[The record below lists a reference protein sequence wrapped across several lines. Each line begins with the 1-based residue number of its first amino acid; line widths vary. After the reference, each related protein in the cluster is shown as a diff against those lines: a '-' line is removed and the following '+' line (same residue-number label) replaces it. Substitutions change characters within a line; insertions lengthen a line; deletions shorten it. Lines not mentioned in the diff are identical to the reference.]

1 MGTGCRCRGGLALSV
16 RVIAGS
22 ARGRRLRA
30 PRQGVR
36 PTADRVREAIFD
48 VLDHL
53 GVVEGANV
61 ADVFAGTGALGI
73 EALSRGA
80 ASATFVDA
88 DRDAVATINW
98 NLETT
103 RLGSAKSRIVR
114 ADALAW
120 CKSVTAPFDVALV
133 DPPYAFD
140 RWRELLER
148 LPARLAVLES
158 SYEVELAGPFVLHRV
173 YRYGGTLVT
182 VAVTSPSSSA
192 APGKEPE

>member
-1 MGTGCRCRGGLALSV
+1 V

-30 PRQGVR
+30 PRHGVR

-53 GVVEGANV
+53 GAVEGASV
-61 ADVFAGTGALGI
+61 ADVFAGSGALGI

-88 DRDAVATINW
+88 DRDAVAAINW
-98 NLETT
+98 NLEMT

-120 CKSVTAPFDVALV
+120 CKSVAAPFDLALV

-158 SYEVELAGPFVLHRV
+158 SNEVELAGPFVLHRV

-182 VAVTSPSSSA
+182 VAVTSLSSPA
-192 APGKEPE
+192 ARGKEPE

>member
-1 MGTGCRCRGGLALSV
+1 VGTGCRRRGGLPLSV

-30 PRQGVR
+30 PRHGVR

-53 GVVEGANV
+53 GAVEGASV
-61 ADVFAGTGALGI
+61 ADVFAGSGALGI

-88 DRDAVATINW
+88 DRDAVAAINW
-98 NLETT
+98 NLEMT

-120 CKSVTAPFDVALV
+120 CKSVAAPFDLALV

-158 SYEVELAGPFVLHRV
+158 SNEVELAGPFVLHRV

-182 VAVTSPSSSA
+182 VAVTSLSSPA
-192 APGKEPE
+192 ARGKEPE

>member
-1 MGTGCRCRGGLALSV
+1 MSV
-16 RVIAGS
+16 RVIGGT

-30 PRQGVR
+30 PRGDGVR

-48 VLDHL
+48 VLEHL
-53 GVVEGANV
+53 GLVEGAAV
-61 ADVFAGTGALGI
+61 VDLFAGSGALGI

-80 ASATFVDA
+80 TSVTFVES
-88 DRDAVATINW
+88 DRGAVAAINW

-103 RLGSAKSRIVR
+103 GLASVWTRIVR

-120 CKSVTAPFDVALV
+120 CAQAAERFDVALV

-148 LPARLAVLES
+148 LPARAAVLES
-158 SYEVELAGPFVLHRV
+158 SHEVGLAGPFVLHRV

-182 VAVTSPSSSA
+182 VAVTSPSSTA
-192 APGKEPE
+192 AGRTGPE